1 MISSLTFKSFQDA
14 IKNMTHSF
22 QNSLLLFNYDDV
34 VEENRNNVV
43 YNTLLSLNATLQ
55 EKESKGIFISL
66 KKIFS
71 HKLVGTTFVISSIS
85 WFSNL

>member
-1 MISSLTFKSFQDA
+1 
-14 IKNMTHSF
+14 MTHSF
-22 QNSLLLFNYDDV
+22 QNSLLLFNYDDA

-66 KKIFS
+66 KNTPYSPLVKEDPQLALLVKS
-71 HKLVGTTFVISSIS
+71 LDKLHAIHPAQ
-85 WFSNL
+85 LL